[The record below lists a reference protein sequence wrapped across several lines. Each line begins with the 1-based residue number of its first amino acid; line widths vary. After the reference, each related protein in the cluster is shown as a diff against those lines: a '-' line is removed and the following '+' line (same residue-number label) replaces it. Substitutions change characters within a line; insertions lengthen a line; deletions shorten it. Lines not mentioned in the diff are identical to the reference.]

1 MAGTNVV
8 CLAAFGLSPQSGK
21 KGRIAMLSLKTKL
34 MVLLA
39 CVIAC
44 STAAMAQPAALK
56 NPSPELIGQ
65 LTKGLSITPEQAIGG
80 SGALFGL
87 AKTKLN
93 ADQFT
98 KVAKVV
104 PGMDGLLGA
113 APKPTSGGAGAL
125 SSMGAMLP
133 GKAGGIAS
141 LAGSFKSLG
150 LSPSMAA
157 KFVPIM
163 TKFVNVKGG
172 TEVADLVSGVWK

>member
-1 MAGTNVV
+1 
-8 CLAAFGLSPQSGK
+8 
-21 KGRIAMLSLKTKL
+21 MLSLKTKL
-34 MVLLA
+34 MFLLA

-44 STAAMAQPAALK
+44 ATATMAQPTALK

-65 LTKGLSITPEQAIGG
+65 LTKGLSISPEQAIGG

-98 KVAKVV
+98 KVANVV
-104 PGMDGLLGA
+104 PGMDGLLKA
-113 APKPTSGGAGAL
+113 APKPNDSAGGGL
-125 SSMGAMLP
+125 SAMGAMIP

-172 TEVADLVSGVWK
+172 TEVANLLSGVWK